1 MTDPAEDDL
10 DARLR
15 VVEREV
21 SRLREQVALS
31 TADAAAARV
40 IAAGADRDVAEVR
53 AELRAHTQVLNA
65 LRETQLDHG
74 DVIAALCTE
83 VHDLQTEVHDL
94 RTEMR
99 NGFAMVNTGMAQITA
114 LLTGIAGTGQ
124 E

>member
-15 VVEREV
+15 VVERAV